1 MKALFLVFFLC
12 FTRSLYTIEAFS
24 FSEKEDEDGFLEVL
38 DAPEIPRVII
48 DKTYLYALMDTINLK
63 DQKRRG
69 RHLDF
74 FLKAQ
79 DDIQGSANTFKAL
92 YGSLHTCIEK
102 FINPYDV
109 ETFVPFQCSIVN
121 SQGLMIKN
129 SLVSAQY
136 ALYFN
141 VSQQTIQK
149 VVSVTLTDY
158 VSWQESTQQTS
169 EAMVE
174 TIAPAL
180 KMVAGCLGVAAEFC
194 ETAIGQLDLL

>member
-12 FTRSLYTIEAFS
+12 VTQSLYTLEAFS

-38 DAPEIPRVII
+38 NAQEIPRVII
-48 DKTYLYALMDTINLK
+48 DKAYLYALMDTITLQNK
-63 DQKRRG
+63 KRRA
-69 RHLDF
+69 RHRGF
-74 FLKAQ
+74 FLKVQ
-79 DDIQGSANTFKAL
+79 DDNQGSANTFKEL
-92 YGSLHTCIEK
+92 YGSLHKCIEK
-102 FINPYDV
+102 FINPCDV
-109 ETFVPFQCSIVN
+109 KTFVPFQCSIVN
-121 SQGLMIKN
+121 SQGGVIKN

-141 VSQQTIQK
+141 VSQVTIEK

-169 EAMVE
+169 EATIE

-194 ETAIGQLDLL
+194 EAAIGQLDIL